1 MENIFSPFRMV
12 ASGRER
18 SPRNIESLST
28 NGNIRRDKRGPALT
42 NAVYSFESALRIWIF
57 EKEKEKE
64 KKQSRPFLSRPP
76 PPLLLLVFTKKSSS
90 SLLYRWRE
98 TIAWKIRGP
107 LPRGKIR
114 VESILEKKLWLFLPR
129 NVVFQRVYA
138 IHTHT
143 HTHRAQ
149 KPQDVA
155 DSLLPPA
162 FLSSLLVDRI
172 DNFQTR
178 CRSLKPRYKST
189 LGCGWKDRERI
200 TNVP

>member
-76 PPLLLLVFTKKSSS
+76 PSPSPCFHEKVKFEFVISVAWNDSVKNSWAITKRKGYESKVYSKRN
-90 SLLYRWRE
+90 YGCFFRE
-98 TIAWKIRGP
+98 TSFSSAFTR
-107 LPRGKIR
+107 
-114 VESILEKKLWLFLPR
+114 
-129 NVVFQRVYA
+129 YT
-138 IHTHT
+138 HTHT
-143 HTHRAQ
+143 HTERRNRKTLRTAYF
-149 KPQDVA
+149 
-155 DSLLPPA
+155 LLP
-162 FLSSLLVDRI
+162 SSRV
-172 DNFQTR
+172 
-178 CRSLKPRYKST
+178 CSST
-189 LGCGWKDRERI
+189 GSIIFKRGAAL
-200 TNVP
+200 